1 MKNTLS
7 LLFVT
12 LLCVHLAHC
21 DLRFVFSMFR
31 HGARQP
37 TAIHGGID
45 EFGELWDGPGELTAA
60 GKRMHFLLGLRNRQ
74 VYKDFTTF
82 SRLEGSVYVR
92 STDYNRTIESVESQM
107 QGFFP
112 PGTGE
117 KIANLKT
124 RALAHPFIDDPKGK
138 KLVYLQQ
145 MVRNEIYERKSFN
158 CTHSSF
164 QQRRSNESN
173 VLPSLYLQTLLC
185 HVQSKHC

>member
-1 MKNTLS
+1 MGS

-31 HGARQP
+31 HGAKHP

-60 GKRMHFLLGLRNRQ
+60 GKGMHFLLGLRNRQ

-82 SRLEGSVYVR
+82 ERLEGSVYVR
-92 STDYNRTIESVESQM
+92 STDYNRTIESVESQR
-107 QGFFP
+107 Q
-112 PGTGE
+112 
-117 KIANLKT
+117 
-124 RALAHPFIDDPKGK
+124 